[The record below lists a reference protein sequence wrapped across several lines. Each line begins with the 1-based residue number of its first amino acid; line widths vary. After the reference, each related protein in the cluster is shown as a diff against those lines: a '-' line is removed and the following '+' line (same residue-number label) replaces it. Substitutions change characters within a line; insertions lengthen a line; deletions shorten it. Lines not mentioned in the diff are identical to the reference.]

1 VSILNQ
7 YPDPKRMGAC
17 KMTKRQRSSS
27 RLRGRKQKTALLLQS
42 QRSTMLLLSCI
53 LLLSL
58 SSKVLTVNG
67 FATRSSVTT
76 AKFAAVHP
84 RFRESSTVPLVS
96 LPICS
101 RSRLLTRHRATT
113 ESNNSSNSN
122 NPKRSKNPK
131 QKYKHTLAILSMPYT
146 STDKIANEAI
156 LDRAIQHTRK
166 LSVVLRCQATGNS
179 DRNAPS
185 LARLRRYAGEV
196 YSTLWDAVALTDN
209 QDDGTVWEDD
219 DDGEGG
225 SDFCDV
231 VVYPQN
237 LPNAAPESWI
247 QDIAEDLDS
256 VISHDSI
263 CGWESSSAMGRGKRF
278 QFSEGMGAGGLDAHV
293 RAINADREDRNLS
306 PVVAI
311 HVDPWPRGAS
321 RDWQAS
327 NHVVF
332 LDDDSSEDEG
342 SGGAGTSGDRDNSNN
357 NNSNNN
363 YNDGNDFGGMIGG
376 ARIPS
381 GSLFQKVA
389 VAGTFDGM
397 HYGHRK
403 LLTLAVSSVS
413 PVSGE
418 LLVGVTVDAM
428 LKHKSFA
435 EDIPVL
441 EERMEGVRDFVYRLA
456 PGIKNRVRFIP
467 IADEYGPPGTP
478 EDGPNFDALVL
489 SHETLDNGH
498 KLNEHR
504 TQTLGLEP
512 LALLC
517 TRRTE
522 PHGMSSTALRRRR
535 RERKLRREKEAQSSS
550 SV

>member
-1 VSILNQ
+1 
-7 YPDPKRMGAC
+7 
-17 KMTKRQRSSS
+17 
-27 RLRGRKQKTALLLQS
+27 
-42 QRSTMLLLSCI
+42 
-53 LLLSL
+53 
-58 SSKVLTVNG
+58 
-67 FATRSSVTT
+67 
-76 AKFAAVHP
+76 
-84 RFRESSTVPLVS
+84 
-96 LPICS
+96 
-101 RSRLLTRHRATT
+101 
-113 ESNNSSNSN
+113 
-122 NPKRSKNPK
+122 
-131 QKYKHTLAILSMPYT
+131 MPYT

-166 LSVVLRCQATGNS
+166 LSVVLRCQATSNS

-185 LARLRRYAGEV
+185 LAQLRRHAGEV

-219 DDGEGG
+219 GDEDG

-263 CGWESSSAMGRGKRF
+263 CGWESSSAMGRGKQF

-311 HVDPWPRGAS
+311 HVDPWPKGAS

-342 SGGAGTSGDRDNSNN
+342 SGEAGTNGDRDSNN
-357 NNSNNN
+357 NNNNNN
-363 YNDGNDFGGMIGG
+363 YNYNDSNDFGGMIGG

-403 LLTLAVSSVS
+403 LLTLAISSVS

-467 IADEYGPPGTP
+467 IADEYGPPGTV

-550 SV
+550 SSSV